1 MKKTSERASEKLRV
15 ILANSLFNA
24 TKVMQKEK
32 VDKDVMAKSIAVCE
46 KYLQEAVSY
55 VKNLESKCLTYC
67 NLISIG
73 KKRYMR
79 NVESALNEIGEQEH
93 D

>member
-1 MKKTSERASEKLRV
+1 MKKTNERASEKLRV

-24 TKVMQKEK
+24 TKVMQKENF
-32 VDKDVMAKSIAVCE
+32 DKDVMAKSIAVCE

-55 VKNLESKCLTYC
+55 VKNLESKDLTYC
-67 NLISIG
+67 NLVSIG

-79 NVESALNEIGEQEH
+79 NVELALNEIGEQEH
-93 D
+93 G